1 MRQLHKHAHALLEQL
16 RTGTQAIKELM
27 GPDTTVTDKEI
38 EEALWYYYFDVDKSV
53 TYLLSE

>member
-1 MRQLHKHAHALLEQL
+1 
-16 RTGTQAIKELM
+16 M